1 MSGHRL
7 DMLLLYEYSYH
18 YTTYIDIWHILSEE
32 VEAQIWQIYYA
43 VYLNQTTRR
52 LRWGPYTPG
61 DADHAI
67 LRDPSPDIGLL
78 P

>member
-7 DMLLLYEYSYH
+7 DMLSIYRYHYH
-18 YTTYIDIWHILSEE
+18 YTSYIDIWHILSEE
-32 VEAQIWQIYYA
+32 VEVQIWQIYYA

-52 LRWGPYTPG
+52 LRRGPYMPG

-67 LRDPSPDIGLL
+67 LRDPSSDIGLL

>member
-1 MSGHRL
+1 M
-7 DMLLLYEYSYH
+7 
-18 YTTYIDIWHILSEE
+18 
-32 VEAQIWQIYYA
+32 ANNYA